1 MKVHEALNE
10 QIKNEFYAAYLYLGM
25 VAYFDERHLE
35 GFAHWMRMQNA
46 EEIAHA
52 MKLFDHLLD
61 IGGDVVLQAIDQ
73 PPSDFKSPLD
83 VMQRALAHE
92 QHVTQK
98 IYELYALSVE
108 ENNYATQVLLQW
120 FVTEQVEEEKSVGD
134 IVGRLQLAGDS
145 PEALL
150 FIDREL
156 ASRVP
161 E

>member
-1 MKVHEALNE
+1 MKVHDALNE

-25 VAYFDERHLE
+25 VAYFDEMHLD

-98 IYELYALSVE
+98 IHELYALSVQ
-108 ENNYATQVLLQW
+108 ENDYPTQVLLQW

-134 IVGRLQLAGDS
+134 IVGRLRLAGDS
-145 PEALL
+145 PQALL
-150 FIDREL
+150 FIDQEL

>member
-1 MKVHEALNE
+1 MKVHDALNE
-10 QIKNEFYAAYLYLGM
+10 QIKNEFYAAYLYLAM
-25 VAYFDERHLE
+25 VAYFDERHLD

-52 MKLFDHLLD
+52 MKLFDHLTD
-61 IGGDVVLQAIDQ
+61 IGGRVVLQAIDQ

-83 VMQRALAHE
+83 VMERALAHE

-98 IYELYALSVE
+98 IHDLYALAVDE
-108 ENNYATQVLLQW
+108 KDYATQVLLQW

-134 IVGRLQLAGDS
+134 IVGRLQLVGDS

-150 FIDREL
+150 LIDQEL
-156 ASRVP
+156 AARQP

>member
-1 MKVHEALNE
+1 MKVHDALNE
-10 QIKNEFYAAYLYLGM
+10 QIRNEFYAAYLYLGM
-25 VAYFDERHLE
+25 VAYFDERHLD

-52 MKLFDHLLD
+52 MKLFEHLTD
-61 IGGDVVLQAIDQ
+61 IGGRVVLQAIDE

-83 VMQRALAHE
+83 VMQRALDHE
-92 QHVTQK
+92 RHVTAK
-98 IYELYALSVE
+98 IHELYALAVE
-108 ENNYATQVLLQW
+108 ERDYATQVLLQW

-134 IVGRLQLAGDS
+134 IVGRLELVGDS

-150 FIDREL
+150 LIDQEL
-156 ASRVP
+156 AGRTP

>member
-1 MKVHEALNE
+1 MKVHDALND
-10 QIKNEFYAAYLYLGM
+10 QIKNEFYAAYLYLAM
-25 VAYFDERHLE
+25 VAYFDEKHLD

-52 MKLFDHLLD
+52 MKLFDHLTD
-61 IGGDVVLQAIDQ
+61 IGGRVVLQAIEQ
-73 PPSDFKSPLD
+73 PPSDFKSPLH
-83 VMQRALAHE
+83 VMQLSLAHE

-98 IYELYALSVE
+98 IHELYALAVE
-108 ENNYATQVLLQW
+108 EKDYATQVLLQW

-134 IVGRLQLAGDS
+134 IVGRLQLVGDS

-150 FIDREL
+150 LIDQEL
-156 ASRVP
+156 ASRTP